1 MSMESSRKERQELA
15 ARLRI
20 AREAAGLTQAE
31 LGERLAKPQTF
42 VSKIELGERSI
53 SLLEAEKLCEVLR
66 IEVASLLNRNSDGN
80 NNHV

>member
-31 LGERLAKPQTF
+31 LGGRLAKPQTF

-53 SLLEAEKLCEVLR
+53 SLLEAEKLCEVLG
-66 IEVASLLNRNSDGN
+66 IEVSSLLNRNSNGS
-80 NNHV
+80 NNHG